1 MIPEAAKV
9 AELLTQSDD
18 YSWDEWHYSG
28 KTPVDVPGLGKV
40 SILETEGGMD
50 EGTSASIVFRIEDSE
65 DGDVGLF
72 RKDGSYASHYGFD
85 WDGDFFRVVAAEKT
99 ITVYD
104 RVR

>member
-1 MIPEAAKV
+1 MIPEATKV
-9 AELLTQSDD
+9 AELLTQDDD
-18 YSWDEWHYSG
+18 YSWGEWHYSG
-28 KTPVDVPGLGKV
+28 KDQVDVEGLGKV
-40 SILETEGGMD
+40 SILEAEGG
-50 EGTSASIVFRIEDSE
+50 EGEGDSASIVFRIEDPE

-85 WDGDFFRVVAAEKT
+85 WDGDFYRVVAAEKT